1 MKVNQSTKPEKK
13 EGSRNHTET
22 WVLIKGT
29 GHHECTGTIKRLT
42 IAGRVACTMA
52 REDLWKREAWMASS
66 YTLWNG
72 EKANIA
78 LPFFVIQKEMKDNG
92 SQL

>member
-1 MKVNQSTKPEKK
+1 
-13 EGSRNHTET
+13 
-22 WVLIKGT
+22 
-29 GHHECTGTIKRLT
+29 
-42 IAGRVACTMA
+42 MA